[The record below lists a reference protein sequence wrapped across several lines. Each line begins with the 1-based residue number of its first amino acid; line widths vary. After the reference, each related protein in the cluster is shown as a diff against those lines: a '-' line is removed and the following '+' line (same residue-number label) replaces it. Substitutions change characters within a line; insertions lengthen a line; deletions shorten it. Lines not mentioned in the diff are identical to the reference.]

1 MNGHPTRE
9 EDFDLYALG
18 ALEGDEKLAI
28 ESHVASCAAC
38 TEKLAE
44 ARGRIALLA
53 LAAPQVAPSAAV
65 KQRLMQQVRTHA
77 ETNAER
83 SDAARES
90 QPAPART
97 PRESERS
104 AGFFGRWWAAVL
116 LPAGAVLAVATI
128 LLWTENRQ
136 LDRELA
142 ALRAALRENTQQQ
155 QQQLQDARQVADML
169 ESRDT
174 VTVSLAQQPGMPIG
188 AAHVMYNSKM
198 GMLMYDGELAP
209 APAAKSY
216 QLWLV
221 PADGKPISAG
231 VFNPVSGRTDH
242 MMMKLPPGIAA
253 REFAVSLEPAGGMP
267 QPTGPMVLIGPV
279 S

>member
-1 MNGHPTRE
+1 MNGHPTRD

-18 ALEGDEKLAI
+18 ALEGDEELAI
-28 ESHVASCAAC
+28 ESHLATCASCA
-38 TEKLAE
+38 EKLAE

-53 LAAPQVAPSAAV
+53 LAAPQVAPSADL
-65 KQRLMQQVRTHA
+65 KQRLMQQVRAH
-77 ETNAER
+77 EESNAER
-83 SDAARES
+83 NAVTSVPER
-90 QPAPART
+90 APSRT
-97 PRESERS
+97 PQHSPHET
-104 AGFFGRWWAAVL
+104 GRWWAAVL
-116 LPAGAVLAVATI
+116 LPAGVVLAVATI

-142 ALRAALRENTQQQ
+142 ALRGSAQQQ
-155 QQQLQDARQVADML
+155 QQQLERARDVVDML

-174 VTVSLAQQPGMPIG
+174 VTVSLAQQPGMPAG
-188 AAHVMYNSKM
+188 AAHVLYNSKM

-231 VFNPVSGRTDH
+231 VFNPVSGRADH
-242 MMMKLPPGIAA
+242 WMMKLPQGIAA
-253 REFAVSLEPAGGMP
+253 REFAVSLEPVGGMP

>member
-1 MNGHPTRE
+1 MNAHPTRE

-28 ESHVASCAAC
+28 ESHLASCAAC
-38 TEKLAE
+38 AEKLAE

-65 KQRLMQQVRTHA
+65 KLRLMQQIRADA
-77 ETNAER
+77 ESSAT
-83 SDAARES
+83 AREPHLTS
-90 QPAPART
+90 SRAR
-97 PRESERS
+97 REPDRGGG
-104 AGFFGRWWAAVL
+104 GFFGRWRAAVL
-116 LPAGAVLAVATI
+116 VPAFAVLAIATVM
-128 LLWTENRQ
+128 LWRENR
-136 LDRELA
+136 DVNRELNE
-142 ALRAALRENTQQQ
+142 LRYSMLQQKIE
-155 QQQLQDARQVADML
+155 LAEARQAADMI
-169 ESRDT
+169 ESHDT
-174 VTVSLAQQPGMPIG
+174 VTVSLAQQPGMPTG

-221 PADGKPISAG
+221 PADGKPINAG

-242 MMMKLPPGIAA
+242 WMMKLPQGIAA
-253 REFAVSLEPAGGMP
+253 KEFAVSLEPAGGMP
-267 QPTGPMVLIGPV
+267 QPTGPMVLIGRA
-279 S
+279 

>member
-1 MNGHPTRE
+1 MNAHPTRE

-18 ALEGDEKLAI
+18 ALEGDDKLAI
-28 ESHVASCAAC
+28 EQHVASCADCA
-38 TEKLAE
+38 EKLAE

-65 KQRLMQQVRTHA
+65 KQRLMLQVRA
-77 ETNAER
+77 DVER
-83 SDAARES
+83 ADAL
-90 QPAPART
+90 PASERAPSRT
-97 PRESERS
+97 SPRAPRETAR
-104 AGFFGRWWAAVL
+104 ARGFFGRWWAAVL
-116 LPAGAVLAVATI
+116 VPAGAVLAVATI

-136 LDRELA
+136 LDRQLA
-142 ALRAALRENTQQQ
+142 ALRTALRENTQEQ
-155 QQQLQDARQVADML
+155 QQQLQEAREVAAMI

-174 VTVSLAQQPGMPIG
+174 VTVALAQQPGMPTG
-188 AAHVMYNSKM
+188 AAHVMYNAKM

-242 MMMKLPPGIAA
+242 WMMKLPRGIAA
-253 REFAVSLEPAGGMP
+253 KEFAVSLEPAGGMP
-267 QPTGPMVLIGPV
+267 QPTGPMVLIGHA
-279 S
+279 

>member
-1 MNGHPTRE
+1 MSSHPIRE

-28 ESHVASCAAC
+28 ESHVASCAIC
-38 TEKLAE
+38 TEKLAG

-65 KQRLMQQVRTHA
+65 KQRLMQQVRAHA
-77 ETNAER
+77 ETSAER
-83 SDAARES
+83 SEAARES
-90 QPAPART
+90 QPASPRT
-97 PRESERS
+97 PRESDRS
-104 AGFFGRWWAAVL
+104 AGFFGRWWVAVL

-142 ALRAALRENTQQQ
+142 ALRTAAQQQ

-174 VTVSLAQQPGMPIG
+174 VTVSLAQQPGMPVG

-253 REFAVSLEPAGGMP
+253 KEFAVSLEPAGGMP
-267 QPTGPMVLIGPV
+267 QPTGPMVLVGPV